1 MHFCYIDESGTSS
14 IPGTTSH
21 FVLAGLVI
29 PVEKWKS
36 CQNEINSIKSKYDL
50 GTAEI
55 HTGWI
60 LRRYLEQRRII
71 DFDRMDKNTRIQ
83 EVNRYRNVD
92 LLRLQRLPNNK
103 SYHRMKKIYKKTN
116 DYIHLNYD
124 ERCDFIKEIGE
135 MISKWPFARLFS
147 ECIDKI
153 YFDPQKRD
161 KDIDEQA
168 FEQIVSRFQQYLKN
182 IESSYQNTQYGLLI
196 HDNNDTIAKRIT
208 SLMKNFYQTGTLFTS
223 IENIIETP
231 LFVNSELTSM
241 VQLADLCAY
250 SLRRY
255 LENNENELFDMIF
268 KRADRKDGRV
278 VGVRHFSEK
287 SCSCK
292 ICTSRIQEA

>member
-1 MHFCYIDESGTSS
+1 
-14 IPGTTSH
+14 
-21 FVLAGLVI
+21 
-29 PVEKWKS
+29 
-36 CQNEINSIKSKYDL
+36 
-50 GTAEI
+50 
-55 HTGWI
+55 
-60 LRRYLEQRRII
+60 
-71 DFDRMDKNTRIQ
+71 MDKNTRIQ

-231 LFVNSELTSM
+231 LFINSELTSM